1 MDKKE
6 IKDLKEEVIRDLVW
20 STKVAE
26 ENQHLKQYL
35 KITDR
40 HRQKHL

>member
-6 IKDLKEEVIRDLVW
+6 IEDLKEKIIRVLEW
-20 STKVAE
+20 SKKVAE

-35 KITDR
+35 KITNR